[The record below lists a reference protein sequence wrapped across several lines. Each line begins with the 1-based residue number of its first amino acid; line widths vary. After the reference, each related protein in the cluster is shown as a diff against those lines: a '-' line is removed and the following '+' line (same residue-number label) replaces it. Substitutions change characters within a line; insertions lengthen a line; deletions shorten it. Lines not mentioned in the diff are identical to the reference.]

1 MKTAIEQLTPL
12 QKSHILSI
20 REKWRAYALST
31 ERIDRERAAQ
41 AVKAVYASSGLPEPE
56 MVFFDSPHA
65 ALRQPKNLLASF
77 LGSLLR
83 GKIEKELGIQE
94 GSLLRNQLED
104 RLETEVRDYL
114 KRQMWSS
121 LANQFGLQVGK
132 SLWLELRKQLGSQND
147 NCIQPELWAPHGSF
161 FDFFISVLNCEY
173 PPTKWEALESVV
185 RECGWIFP
193 WRKTC
198 FVCDR
203 PSKLSFDNQRL
214 LHAEAQPAIQF
225 TDGFCLYAY
234 HGVTIPE
241 KYGILPPQQWQAQWI
256 LQEDDLELKQ
266 VLIQGIGMLR
276 IRKELGNIELD
287 L

>member
-1 MKTAIEQLTPL
+1 MKTSIEQLTL
-12 QKSHILSI
+12 SQKSEIPPI

-41 AVKAVYASSGLPEPE
+41 AVKAVYAAIGLAEPE
-56 MVFFDSPHA
+56 IVFFDSPHA

-83 GKIEKELGIQE
+83 GKIEKELGIQQ
-94 GSLLRNQLED
+94 GSQLRNELED
-104 RLETEVRDYL
+104 RLSSEAIDYL
-114 KRQMWSS
+114 KRQLWGL
-121 LANQFGLQVGK
+121 LAGQLGFQVGK
-132 SLWLELRKQLGSQND
+132 SLWVELRNQLGSQND
-147 NCIQPELWAPHGSF
+147 NCIQPEMWASHGGL
-161 FDFFISVLNCEY
+161 FDFYISALGWEY
-173 PPTKWEALESVV
+173 PPAKWEALESLV

-214 LHAEAQPAIQF
+214 LHADAQPAIQF
-225 TDGFCLYAY
+225 TDGFCLYAH

-241 KYGILPPQQWQAQWI
+241 KYGIIPSSQWQPQWI
-256 LQEDDLELKQ
+256 LSESDPELKL